1 MKKLCSTAL
10 MLSLCFAFL
19 APARAA
25 VREAVTA
32 IPTNHAI
39 VLSNSTV
46 QPDAHLVHP
55 TVYLIEGSNYCKLRD
70 LAMLLNGSERQF
82 AVGYD
87 SAAKTVS
94 IARGKAYKA
103 VGGELSGAAVESV
116 SAAISDHTI
125 VIDGTPATLEAF
137 LIDGV
142 NYFKLR
148 DLGKALD
155 FYVGFD
161 GETKMVFLSGAKPYV
176 DE

>member
-1 MKKLCSTAL
+1 MKKTCLSAL
-10 MLSLCFAFL
+10 MLALCFAFL

-32 IPTNHAI
+32 IPTKHAI
-39 VLSNSTV
+39 VVSNGAV

-70 LAMLLNGSERQF
+70 LAMLLNGSEKQF

-87 SAAKTVS
+87 SASKTVS
-94 IARGKAYKA
+94 ITRGKSYNA
-103 VGGELSGAAVESV
+103 VGGELSGAAVENV

-125 VIDGTPATLEAF
+125 VIDGTPATLTAF
-137 LIDGV
+137 MIDGA

-155 FYVGFD
+155 FHVGYND
-161 GETKMVFLSGAKPYV
+161 EMKTVFLSGAKPYAG
-176 DE
+176 D